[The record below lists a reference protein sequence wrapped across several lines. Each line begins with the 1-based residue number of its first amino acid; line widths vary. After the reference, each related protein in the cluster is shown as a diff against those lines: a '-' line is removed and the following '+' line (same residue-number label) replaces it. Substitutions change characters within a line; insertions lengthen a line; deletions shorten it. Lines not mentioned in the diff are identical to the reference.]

1 MPLPGR
7 LRADQQRDSAI
18 AVERE
23 RRRLWP
29 VVATGLDIGRN
40 ADAAQAPGAPRLHRA
55 LVEAVPVG
63 NLLRARQRA
72 GEIAGVVDLSVWCL
86 VGQRLRLERLA
97 AAARSGRD
105 IATMRDATG
114 GARNQIGIL
123 RPPRA

>member
-72 GEIAGVVDLSVWCL
+72 GEIAGVVDLSGWCL
-86 VGQRLRLERLA
+86 VRQRFRLDQVA
-97 AAARSGRD
+97 AAERIGRD
-105 IATMRDATG
+105 IEIMRDG
-114 GARNQIGIL
+114 IDGAL
-123 RPPRA
+123 